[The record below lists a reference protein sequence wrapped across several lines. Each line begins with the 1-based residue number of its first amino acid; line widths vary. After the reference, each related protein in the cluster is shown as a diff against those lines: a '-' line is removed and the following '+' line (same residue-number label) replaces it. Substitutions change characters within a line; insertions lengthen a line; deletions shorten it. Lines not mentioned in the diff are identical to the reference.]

1 MAEITYQT
9 HQLKLNIMSDE
20 LRWIEFQIEERRK
33 LVAKNLGVTVE
44 ELKKNEDELNQW
56 LKENNF

>member
-1 MAEITYQT
+1 M
-9 HQLKLNIMSDE
+9 NDE
-20 LRWIEFQIEERRK
+20 LKWIEFQIKERRK
-33 LVAKNLGVTVE
+33 LVAKNLGVTVK

>member
-1 MAEITYQT
+1 MSD
-9 HQLKLNIMSDE
+9 QLKWL
-20 LRWIEFQIEERRK
+20 EFQAQERRK
-33 LVAKNLGVTVE
+33 IVAKNLGITIE

>member
-1 MAEITYQT
+1 
-9 HQLKLNIMSDE
+9 MSDE